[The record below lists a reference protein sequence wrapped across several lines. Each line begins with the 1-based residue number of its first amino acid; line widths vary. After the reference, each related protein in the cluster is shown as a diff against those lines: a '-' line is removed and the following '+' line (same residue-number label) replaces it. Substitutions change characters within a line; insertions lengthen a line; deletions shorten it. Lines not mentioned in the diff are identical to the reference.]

1 MADLIHGNPELGATK
16 QDLIAALVQKELAA
30 KANLLPYVTDVSRF
44 AVKGAKSI
52 SFPKFGSFTPINR
65 ATATAGDA
73 AVLTA
78 TTDKLDLDINAYIAW
93 IVDSSDEIQSTVAV
107 QSELALRAASG
118 HGRYVDFNIIAELE
132 AAGTATT
139 TTGAIS
145 RNVILEMRETLLKAN
160 ADMNELVLVLDPTSE
175 TDLLKIEEFTKADV
189 YGQAV
194 IPSGMIGRVYG
205 VPVLINNQLDDDQ
218 YFMFAKSGIAIGFQK
233 SPAISEQGANEF
245 GSGAVRVAMD
255 QLYGVKAMQGAALI
269 VKDGN

>member
-52 SFPKFGSFTPINR
+52 SFPKFNSFTPINR

-78 TTDKLDLDINAYIAW
+78 TADKLDLNINAYIAW

-107 QSELALRAASG
+107 QTELALRAASG
-118 HGRYVDFNIIAELE
+118 HGRYVDTNIIAELE
-132 AAGTATT
+132 AGGTAVTA
-139 TTGAIS
+139 GAIS
-145 RNVILEMRETLLKAN
+145 RDIILEMREKLLLAN
-160 ADMNELVLVLDPTSE
+160 ADMNQLVLVVGPESE
-175 TDLLKIEEFTKADV
+175 TLLLKIDEFTKAEV

-205 VPVLINNQLDDDQ
+205 VPVLINNQLDDETF
-218 YFMFAKSGIAIGFQK
+218 YMFEKSGIAIGFQK
-233 SPAISEQGANEF
+233 APAISEQGANEY
-245 GSGAVRVAMD
+245 GSGAIRVAMD
-255 QLYGVKAMQGAALI
+255 QLYGVKSMQGGALI
-269 VKDGN
+269 FKDGN